1 MGVTAMVL
9 GASGF
14 TGTELLRFLA
24 AHPAMEVAVAA
35 GGDHAGETVAAVAPH
50 LRGAINLELVALDEA
65 LGAPVDVCFSCLP
78 RGLLREHS
86 GELAAPVVVDLAGDF
101 RAERGWV
108 YGLTE
113 YARPRL
119 AGARHIANPGCYPTA
134 ALLCL
139 LPFACT
145 GAITGPVTIDGLS
158 GASGAGRGA
167 EERLLF
173 ATLDENAM
181 AYGSIDH
188 RHVDEIERAFVRLAA
203 CDLAVSFT
211 PHLVPMARGVLITAR
226 ARLSSALSQDE
237 ATGLLRDAYRTSRFV
252 DVTGDWPATKAVTG
266 TNRAHVAAHVDA
278 RNDLLICSAA
288 IDNLGKGAAGQAIQ
302 NANVALGIEEHS
314 GLEQVGVWP

>member
-65 LGAPVDVCFSCLP
+65 LGAPSDVCFSCLP
-78 RGLLREHS
+78 RGLLRERS
-86 GELAAPVVVDLAGDF
+86 GELAAPVVVDLSGDF
-101 RAERGWV
+101 RGEPGWV

-113 YARPRL
+113 YARAEL

-139 LPFACT
+139 LPFASA
-145 GAITGPVTIDGLS
+145 GVITGPVTIDGLS
-158 GASGAGRGA
+158 GVSGAGRRA

-181 AYGSIDH
+181 AYGSVEH
-188 RHVDEIERAFVRLAA
+188 RHVGEIESGFARFAA
-203 CDLAVSFT
+203 RDLPVSFT
-211 PHLVPMARGVLITAR
+211 PHLVPMARGILITAR
-226 ARLSSALSQDE
+226 ARLASPLSQDD
-237 ATGLLRDAYRTSRFV
+237 AAALLRDTYRASPFV
-252 DVTGDWPATKAVTG
+252 EVGDDWPATKAVAG
-266 TNRAHVAAHVDA
+266 TNRAHLAAHVDT

-302 NANVALGIEEHS
+302 NANVALGFEEHA
-314 GLEQVGVWP
+314 GLEQVGLWP